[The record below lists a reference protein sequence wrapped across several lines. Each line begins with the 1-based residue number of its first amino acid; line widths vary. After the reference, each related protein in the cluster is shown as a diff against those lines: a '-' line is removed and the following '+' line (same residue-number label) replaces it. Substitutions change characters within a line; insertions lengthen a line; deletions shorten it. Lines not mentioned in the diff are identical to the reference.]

1 MFQAQAKELDRK
13 KREILLHQ
21 LQKAVL
27 DHVMVAPI
35 FQQGFLCAVGPRVAE
50 AGAGLVQGYP
60 YSAPPE
66 DLKLK

>member
-1 MFQAQAKELDRK
+1 
-13 KREILLHQ
+13 

-50 AGAGLVQGYP
+50 AGAGLVPRLSVLRATGGLEAQVKGLADG
-60 YSAPPE
+60 SGQR
-66 DLKLK
+66 